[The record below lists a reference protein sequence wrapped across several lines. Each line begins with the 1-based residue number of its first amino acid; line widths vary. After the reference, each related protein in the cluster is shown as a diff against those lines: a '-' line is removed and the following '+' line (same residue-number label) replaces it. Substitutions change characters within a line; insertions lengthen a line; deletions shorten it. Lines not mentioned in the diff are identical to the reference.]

1 MTDQDVQLGEGLP
14 VLTCLVIDRQQL
26 VGQAVGG
33 LLAEHCGLELLAVF
47 ASIDR
52 AIVFIES
59 TPPDL
64 LLLDVHCRGKSG
76 EDWEDAAWA
85 LLNSNP
91 NGRLVLITDVADN
104 FAAPSAFAP
113 ILLGVV
119 DKHHDWDDLVRIVT
133 RMQVIS
139 PRRSRMSNPR
149 WRLQMDKLT
158 PREFRVFSA
167 LGLGLLN
174 KEIAQSL
181 GLSPHTIETYRKGI
195 CSKLALSGAELI
207 RAATL
212 YRCTNPFSTPGHS
225 MRPLPRPTSGDQRPI
240 TGLTVD

>member
-1 MTDQDVQLGEGLP
+1 M
-14 VLTCLVIDRQQL
+14 LTCLVIDRQQL

-47 ASIDR
+47 ASIDQ

-64 LLLDVHCRGKSG
+64 LLLDIHCRGESG
-76 EDWEDAAWA
+76 EDWEDAARA

-91 NGRLVLITDVADN
+91 SGRLVLITDVADQIAAPPE
-104 FAAPSAFAP
+104 FAA
-113 ILLGVV
+113 ILLGIV
-119 DKHHDWDDLVRIVT
+119 DKDHDWDDLVRIVT
-133 RMQVIS
+133 RLQVSS
-139 PRRSRMSNPR
+139 PRRSRMSNPQ

-158 PREFRVFSA
+158 PREFRVFNA
-167 LGLGLLN
+167 LGRGLLN
-174 KEIAQSL
+174 KDIAQSL

-195 CSKLALSGAELI
+195 CSKLALSGAELF

-212 YRCTNPFSTPGHS
+212 YRCTNPLSTRGNS
-225 MRPLPRPTSGDQRPI
+225 RRGREQPTLG
-240 TGLTVD
+240 